1 MSSVKAKIATSCMVY
16 VDSDSTAAGLY
27 LPKTLHEDIRKT
39 LGGSGETTVVASGN
53 TVSVF
58 GYVNGSPTY
67 IRATSGGT
75 SIGITGN
82 GSADYTIF
90 IKHTGYAWSSS
101 SVLGSSSTDNMDIV
115 ITNADGSTAICT
127 MTLSAGQAV
136 VFPDTLLAGGCKIL
150 AKRGSSTDLACEVM
164 YVPTI

>member
-53 TVSVF
+53 TVSVS

-101 SVLGSSSTDNMDIV
+101 SELGSSSTDNMDIV
-115 ITNADGSTAICT
+115 ITDTDGSTAICT
-127 MTLSAGQAV
+127 MTLSARQAV

-164 YVPTI
+164 YAPTI

>member
-53 TVSVF
+53 TVSVS

-82 GSADYTIF
+82 GLADYTIF

-101 SVLGSSSTDNMDIV
+101 SELGSSSTDNMDIV
-115 ITNADGSTAICT
+115 ITDTDGSTAICT
-127 MTLSAGQAV
+127 MTLSAWQAV
-136 VFPDTLLAGGCKIL
+136 VLPDTLLGPGCKIL
-150 AKRGSSTDLACEVM
+150 AKRGGSTDLACEVM
-164 YVPTI
+164 FVPTT

>member
-16 VDSDSTAAGLY
+16 IDSDSTAAGLY

-53 TVSVF
+53 TVSVS

-67 IRATSGGT
+67 IQATSGGT
-75 SIGITGN
+75 SIGITGD

-90 IKHTGYAWSSS
+90 VKHTGYAWSSS
-101 SVLGSSSTDNMDIV
+101 SELGSSSTDNMDIV

-164 YVPTI
+164 FVPTR

>member
-53 TVSVF
+53 TVSVS

-101 SVLGSSSTDNMDIV
+101 SELGSSSTDNMDIV
-115 ITNADGSTAICT
+115 ITDTDGSTAICT

-164 YVPTI
+164 YAPTI

>member
-16 VDSDSTAAGLY
+16 IDSDSTAAGLY

-53 TVSVF
+53 TVSVS

-67 IRATSGGT
+67 IQATSGGT

-101 SVLGSSSTDNMDIV
+101 SELGSSSTDNMDIV
-115 ITNADGSTAICT
+115 ITNVNGSTAICT

-164 YVPTI
+164 YAPTI